1 MMNCQQEGLQAFD
14 LTMHLLSWCRKVSI
28 LHCRSEI
35 CRRVLLFTILAMHI
49 LEAGKDN
56 GIPVFENWIDTNLL
70 LGLQVEV
77 KNCPRQKMFKIF
89 HSSCSCQ

>member
-1 MMNCQQEGLQAFD
+1 
-14 LTMHLLSWCRKVSI
+14 
-28 LHCRSEI
+28 
-35 CRRVLLFTILAMHI
+35 MHI

-56 GIPVFENWIDTNLL
+56 GIPVFENWIGTNLL

-89 HSSCSCQ
+89 YSSCSCQ